1 LRFPANFALLT
12 KMSIVK
18 ERKSR
23 VRRAPEAAR
32 DNILAAAERLL
43 VERGPLALK
52 LADVAA
58 AAGVANAS
66 VLHHF
71 GSIDGVHAALMDR
84 MVQQLVADV
93 LAIAEQPGAREE
105 HQEAVVRKLFDVFET
120 RGAARLA
127 AWLELTGEWRRLT
140 HVREAVQSVV
150 MKRASF
156 GDRSVEE
163 TEDLVLISVVLA
175 MGAGLFGGSL
185 AQLVGKPGG
194 HTRAVAADVLRA
206 YVGRQKT

>member
-18 ERKSR
+18 ERKIR

-52 LADVAA
+52 LADVAG

-150 MKRASF
+150 LKRASF

-185 AQLVGKPGG
+185 AQLVGKPEG
-194 HTRAVAADVLRA
+194 HARVVAADVLRA
-206 YVGRQKT
+206 YVGT